1 MNSALTPREIQ
12 SRIRA
17 GESVEDVARAAGVS
31 VDELDG
37 FAEPVLAERDHMTE
51 LARVAQ
57 ARRDSGPTPATRAV
71 HQHQAAPRGGP

>member
-37 FAEPVLAERDHMTE
+37 FA
-51 LARVAQ
+51 
-57 ARRDSGPTPATRAV
+57 
-71 HQHQAAPRGGP
+71 